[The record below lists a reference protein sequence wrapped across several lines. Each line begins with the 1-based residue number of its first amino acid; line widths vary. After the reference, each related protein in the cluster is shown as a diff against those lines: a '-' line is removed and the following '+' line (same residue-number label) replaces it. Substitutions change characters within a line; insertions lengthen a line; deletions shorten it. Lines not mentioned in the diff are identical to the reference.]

1 MEICT
6 SLTHV
11 MIAPI
16 FDINDSGEGRGKRE
30 EGGWRR
36 EEGGGR
42 RGDDEMRRDRYRNRI
57 NPFAALQYPQ

>member
-42 RGDDEMRRDRYRNRI
+42 REER
-57 NPFAALQYPQ
+57 